1 MSQEQQKTLG
11 AIALGALALVILAL
25 VFVKPLITDAK
36 PTEDEV
42 RAACTGGG
50 AATGLAIA
58 KWHVD
63 GRLKAAASIAAA
75 MGYSVCASRIEA
87 AYGP

>member
-11 AIALGALALVILAL
+11 AIALGALVLVILAL
-25 VFVKPLITDAK
+25 VFKPLITDAK
-36 PTEDEV
+36 PSEEEV
-42 RAACTGGG
+42 RAACTGAG
-50 AATGLAIA
+50 AATGLAITQ
-58 KWHVD
+58 WHVD

-75 MGYSVCASRIEA
+75 MGYSACASRIKA